1 MNLQE
6 LEKLTKIYKPEESS
20 TSVLTKF
27 EITKLISQR
36 ATDIDNGALTTLQT
50 DQIPTS
56 SIDIAF
62 AEFYAG
68 ILPLKINTKEKHK
81 YKFLYRGH

>member
-20 TSVLTKF
+20 TSLLTKF
-27 EITKLISQR
+27 EITKLIAQR

-50 DQIPTS
+50 DHIPLS

-62 AEFYAG
+62 AEFYSG
-68 ILPLKINTKEKHK
+68 SLPLKINTKQKHK
-81 YKFLYRGH
+81 YNFLYREH